1 VTASPSGAGARPLLS
16 LIVPVFNV
24 ASFLPRFLESLGTLP
39 PAVAEILLVDD
50 GGTDECPRLLAGF
63 ARGRSHVRV
72 VRRQNGGLSAARN
85 TGLELAQGRFIAFAD
100 SDDWFDAGYYER
112 LLDLCV
118 KHELDMAVGNAMYH
132 FEGRREDHPIYR
144 DALPGSVMR
153 GADFLRVRLRDRSLL
168 HMVWMHVYRR
178 ELIESQ
184 RLRFIPRLV
193 HEDVPWTT
201 RVLLRAARLMY
212 DPTPGY
218 HYRKRVRR
226 FDAEESD
233 RRLLRVIES
242 SLYNARDLDALA
254 RGLDEDQE
262 LQRLLRWQ
270 LVDGALSIFH
280 KLAKLHSLAAW
291 RECQRR
297 LRREK
302 LHALLWRNAV
312 ELRQKRRIARNYLI
326 ALAAL

>member
-1 VTASPSGAGARPLLS
+1 MFPADAASPPLS
-16 LIVPVFNV
+16 LIVPVYNV
-24 ASFLPRFLESLGTLP
+24 APFLRRFLESLDTLDPGT
-39 PAVAEILLVDD
+39 AEIVVIDD
-50 GGTDECPRLLAGF
+50 GSTDECPRLLAEF
-63 ARGRSHVRV
+63 ARGRSHVRI
-72 VRRQNGGLSAARN
+72 VRQQNAGLSAARN
-85 TGLELAQGRFIAFAD
+85 TGLALARGRYVAFAD
-100 SDDWFDAGYYER
+100 SDDWFDRGYYER
-112 LLDLCV
+112 LLGLCLE
-118 KHELDMAVGNAMYH
+118 HALDMAVGNAMYH
-132 FEGRREDHPIYR
+132 FEGRRPDHPVFDDSPPAGVI
-144 DALPGSVMR
+144 R
-153 GADFLRVRLRDRSLL
+153 GADFLRARLRERSFL

-178 ELIESQ
+178 DLIES
-184 RLRFIPRLV
+184 RGMRFVAPFI

-201 RVLLRAARLMY
+201 RMLLLAERLMY

-226 FDAEESD
+226 FDPAEND

-254 RGLDEDQE
+254 GGLGDDPE

-280 KLAKLHSLAAW
+280 KLAKFHSAEAR

-302 LHALLWRNAV
+302 LHALLWRNAI
-312 ELRQKRRIARNYLI
+312 ELRQKRRIARNYLM
-326 ALAAL
+326 ALASL